1 MNSMPKWS
9 AAPKSAHK
17 EGKQK
22 MRKRRREGERT
33 TIKKLTVVNIR
44 SGRRISILH
53 KNEHS
58 STPENEIK

>member
-1 MNSMPKWS
+1 MDVVS
-9 AAPKSAHK
+9 ALVQNHLK
-17 EGKQK
+17 
-22 MRKRRREGERT
+22 KRSKGEIT

-44 SGRRISILH
+44 PGRRISILH